1 MIGISKVLASF
12 VLALVLAASSFAQ
25 DSNSTLVQLM
35 GYVSDWNGKPIT
47 GAACHLKYAKLD
59 TTTNTS
65 GEYPGF
71 FAFNALIPSA
81 VMVPVRKSAVA
92 SKPFLRPDGLYFTV
106 PQKTQQV
113 TIDLFTISGRKA
125 VGIVNT
131 NMKPGNYRVNP
142 YSGVKTSSQTYVLRA
157 CIGGQTSCFRL
168 PLVGNRVA
176 TSTIVQ
182 ALSSNTYAGSLA
194 KKAAVVESLVVSAP
208 NYVTGS
214 WPLQSYVGSHYVIL
228 RTAAQAQNKVLSIT
242 CNMNQGATDNDP
254 QVTLCTAIFIQD
266 MNKNY
271 VNTMFVSDWLS
282 TTGYAYPNYAICP
295 DWRGPD
301 STRWSNLRTT
311 DTTLVD
317 AVSRATPIVGNNSFE
332 FNPNNLV
339 SLTQGTP
346 YRFCIEMNVDN
357 QYNIL
362 FADSMTLGSQPLVR
376 TPLLTYVPSKDAT
389 ASVDGLTDVVISYK

>member
-1 MIGISKVLASF
+1 MISISKVFASF
-12 VLALVLAASSFAQ
+12 VVALALAASSFAQ
-25 DSNSTLVQLM
+25 DSNSTVVQLM

-47 GAACHLKYAKLD
+47 GATFHLKNANLTTLD
-59 TTTNTS
+59 TS
-65 GEYPGF
+65 RMYPGF
-71 FAFNALIPSA
+71 FAFNALIPNA
-81 VMVPVRKSAVA
+81 VIVPVQMSAIA

-106 PQKTQQV
+106 PQKMQQV
-113 TIDLFTISGRKA
+113 TINLFTISGRKA
-125 VGIVNT
+125 VELVNM

-157 CIGGQTSCFRL
+157 CIGDQTSYFRV
-168 PLVGNRVA
+168 PMVGSRVA

-182 ALSSNTYAGSLA
+182 ALSGSTHAVSLA

-208 NYVTGS
+208 NYVTQS

-242 CNMNQGATDNDP
+242 CNMNQGTTDNDP
-254 QVTLCTAIFIQD
+254 QVTLCTAIFVQD

-301 STRWSNLRTT
+301 STRWSNLKTT

-317 AVSRATPIVGNNSFE
+317 AVSKATPIVGNNSFE
-332 FNPNNLV
+332 FNPNNFV
-339 SLTQGTP
+339 SLKAGTP

-362 FADSMTLGSQPLVR
+362 YADSITLGTQPQVR
-376 TPLLTYVPSKDAT
+376 TPLLVYVPSKDAT
-389 ASVDGLTDVVISYK
+389 ASVDGLTDVAISYK